1 LHTGLLLVKS
11 VTFERIKALISE
23 KKIVISS
30 HGYDELAEDHIL
42 MKDVL
47 ANLSESLV
55 IEDYPDFGKGP
66 CCLVLQ
72 KDLTGDF
79 IHVVWG
85 ISKGTDEPAVLIT
98 AYRPDPERWS
108 DDFQRR
114 I

>member
-1 LHTGLLLVKS
+1 MIKS
-11 VTFERIKALISE
+11 MTFEKIKELVTE

-42 MKDVL
+42 VKDILNDIGEAV
-47 ANLSESLV
+47 V

-72 KDLTGDF
+72 KDLKGDF

-85 ISKGTDEPAVLIT
+85 ISKNTDEPAVLIT

-108 DDFQRR
+108 DDFSRR